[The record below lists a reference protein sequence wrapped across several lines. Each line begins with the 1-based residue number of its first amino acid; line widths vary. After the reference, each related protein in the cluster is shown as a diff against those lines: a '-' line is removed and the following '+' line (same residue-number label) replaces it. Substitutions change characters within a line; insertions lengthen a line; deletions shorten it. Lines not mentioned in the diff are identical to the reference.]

1 MLDDMKMSYKNF
13 IQEMDSKPVNI
24 STNTPQSTGQEDTLR
39 QMSEKFKRRL
49 TRLKNTTTKL
59 FEEKENDKDLV
70 LDRIIRI
77 EETLKEIQT

>member
-59 FEEKENDKDLV
+59 FEQKENDKDLV